1 MAVQGRAG
9 ENLVALIVAK
19 RRERQQGSI
28 NNRGVDLMRLL
39 ASKVM
44 VLALVVVGFGA
55 LTAVANADGNGAQT
69 TQYKASYTDSNFG
82 PVSCAGVHQVG
93 KNFPGLGQDSF
104 TCTSTTGL
112 PLTNVVPGQV
122 ITFGPNR
129 WFSDY
134 YWFAADPRQYVL
146 DTSVEGTVS
155 LDGMSYTAVAK
166 FF

>member
-1 MAVQGRAG
+1 
-9 ENLVALIVAK
+9 
-19 RRERQQGSI
+19 
-28 NNRGVDLMRLL
+28 MRLF